1 MALLAPDRIALQLY
15 TLRGEAQHDLIGVL
29 KTVAGIG
36 YRGVEFAGLQGVE
49 PTLVRAALDELGMVT
64 AAAHV
69 PLQRW
74 EGEPDAVLAEL
85 ATIGCPTAVV
95 PWLPPERRGGRA
107 AALEL
112 AGQLNAIARR
122 CADAGFAF
130 AYHNHDFE
138 FAPLPDAEGD
148 AKTMFDVL
156 VAETDPALVGF
167 ELDLYWAAVAGVD
180 PGALLAR
187 MAGRAPLVHLKDTGT
202 ETNARGIP
210 ADLPVG
216 AGTLDWAALIPAAQA
231 AGAGWYVVEQDNPNP
246 ADPVG
251 DVRSAFAYLTAG

>member
-1 MALLAPDRIALQLY
+1 MALLARDRIALQLY
-15 TLRGEAQHDLIGVL
+15 TLREEAQHDLVGVL
-29 KTVAGIG
+29 KTAAGIG
-36 YRGVEFAGLQGVE
+36 YRAVEFAGLQGVE
-49 PTLVRAALDELGMVT
+49 PSLVRGALDALGMVT

-69 PLQRW
+69 PLPRW

-107 AALEL
+107 AAQAL
-112 AGQLNAIARR
+112 AGQLNALAQR

-138 FAPLPDAEGD
+138 FAALPDAEGD
-148 AKTMFDVL
+148 ATTMFDVL

-187 MAGRAPLVHLKDTGT
+187 MAGRVPLVHLKDMGQ
-202 ETNARGIP
+202 ETNERGIP

-216 AGTLDWAALIPAAQA
+216 QGTLDWAALAPAAQA
-231 AGAGWYVVEQDNPNP
+231 AGAQWFIVEQDNPNP
-246 ADPVG
+246 DDPVG
-251 DVRSAFAYLTAG
+251 DVRAAFGYLTAG